1 MNERYQVRTPA
12 VVHEVFEDE
21 VVIVNLDSGDYY
33 SLSDA
38 GVAFWNCLLA
48 GCSIVETLDVLMSS
62 YAGEE
67 GAIESAV
74 GALIAEL
81 VRADLIV
88 PGSSGQTSSPP
99 AGKPTEAGDR
109 PPFVAPILSRYSDMR
124 DLLLIDPIHEVDETG
139 WPRVK
144 KESDDPSAGQS
155 T

>member
-1 MNERYQVRTPA
+1 MSERYQVRTPA

-48 GCSIVETLDVLMSS
+48 GWSVGETLGALMSR
-62 YAGEE
+62 YAGEQS
-67 GAIESAV
+67 AIESAV
-74 GALIAEL
+74 RALITEL
-81 VRADLIV
+81 VRAELII
-88 PGSSGQTSSPP
+88 PGSSDQASPP
-99 AGKPTEAGDR
+99 AGNPTDAGDR
-109 PPFVAPILSRYSDMR
+109 PPFVPPVLNRYSDMR

-144 KESDDPSAGQS
+144 KESEDPSAEQS
-155 T
+155 M